1 MFKKVPR
8 GKGMKNKMIANQLIS
23 EEDLGK
29 FIERD
34 CKLLTS
40 KDLAVVLNVTEAALR
55 KQRSLDRSVF
65 PFSRIGGRIYYP
77 ADLIVK
83 TLHENL
89 HEAQLR

>member
-23 EEDLGK
+23 EEDLDK

-40 KDLAVVLNVTEAALR
+40 KNLAVVLNVTEAALR

-77 ADLIVK
+77 ADLIIK

>member
-23 EEDLGK
+23 EEDLDK

-40 KDLAVVLNVTEAALR
+40 KNLAVVLNVTEAALR

>member
-1 MFKKVPR
+1 MFKKVTR
-8 GKGMKNKMIANQLIS
+8 GKGMQNKMIANQLIS
-23 EEDLGK
+23 EEDLDK

-40 KDLAVVLNVTEAALR
+40 KNLAVVLNVTEAALR

-77 ADLIVK
+77 ADLIIK

>member
-1 MFKKVPR
+1 MFKKVTR
-8 GKGMKNKMIANQLIS
+8 GKGMQNKMIANQLIS
-23 EEDLGK
+23 EEDLDK

-55 KQRSLDRSVF
+55 KQRSLDRSMF